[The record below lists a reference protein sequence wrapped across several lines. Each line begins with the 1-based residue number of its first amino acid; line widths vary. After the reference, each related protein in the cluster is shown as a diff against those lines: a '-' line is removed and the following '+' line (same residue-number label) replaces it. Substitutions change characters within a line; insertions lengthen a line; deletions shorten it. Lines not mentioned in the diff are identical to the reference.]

1 LTINRILLRKSTAPK
16 GDIETAKKRILYISG
31 SLGLGHIVRDL
42 AITKELR
49 RQNPEVEVYWLAA
62 HPASLLLKE
71 AGEKLLPE
79 AELYA
84 DDNIPAENA
93 VEQGFRLNVLKY
105 VSSAMGDWAQN
116 VKAFE
121 QAISREQFN
130 LVIAD
135 EAYEIV
141 VALENKRVQTN
152 APFVMIYDFIG
163 NVSMTWNPVEILGTY
178 MWNREWA
185 RTEFLSDEK
194 NLALFVGE
202 LEDIPDTSL
211 GFLLPNRRDLAKE
224 LCKFVGYVF
233 PFDPSEYADKA
244 ATRAK
249 LGYSEEPLVLCSIG
263 GSSIGKDL
271 LKLCGQAYP
280 IIREEVPDLRMV
292 LVCGPR
298 LSPGLLEVPEEVEVR
313 AYVPALYEHFAVSDL
328 AIVMGGGTSTLELTA
343 LRRPFLYFPLEQH
356 FEQQVHVAGRLARHG
371 AGVRMSYYETTPEV
385 LAEKVIANL
394 GKDVKYAQIPTDGAQ
409 KAAQLIRHLLGK

>member
-1 LTINRILLRKSTAPK
+1 MLRKSTAPK

-42 AITKELR
+42 AITRELR
-49 RQNPEVEVYWLAA
+49 RVNPEVEVFWLAA
-62 HPASLLLKE
+62 HPASLLLRE
-71 AGEKLLPE
+71 AGEKLLRE
-79 AELYA
+79 ANLYA
-84 DDNIPAENA
+84 DGNIPAENA
-93 VEQGFRLNVLKY
+93 AQGFQLNLMKY
-105 VSSAMGDWAQN
+105 ASNARREWARN
-116 VKAFE
+116 VEIFK
-121 QAISREQFN
+121 QATNREQFDM
-130 LVIAD
+130 VIGD
-135 EAYEIV
+135 ESYEIAI
-141 VALENKRVQTN
+141 ALQRKRVLIEV
-152 APFVMIYDFIG
+152 PFVMIYDFVG
-163 NVSMTWNPVEILGTY
+163 CDSTTKNPVEKLGVY
-178 MWNREWA
+178 MWNRIWVQWG
-185 RTEFLSDEK
+185 RLFSGGK
-194 NLALFVGE
+194 NLAFFVGE

-263 GSSIGKDL
+263 GTSIGKDL
-271 LKLCGQAYP
+271 LELCGQAYP